1 MNKYSVAVPITV
13 FATAYGYDEEE
24 AKKSVED
31 DVYEFLEHAV
41 KNCKNANIADWDWSN
56 DSIDFYEK
64 EEIEDPSDDIF

>member
-1 MNKYSVAVPITV
+1 MNKYSVAVPIIV

-31 DVYEFLEHAV
+31 DVYEFLERAV
-41 KNCKNANIADWDWSN
+41 KNCKNVNIVDWDWSN
-56 DSIDFYEK
+56 ESIDFYEK